1 MERRKEEVGPSEKK
15 WRENFSFFANYS
27 FPICIPRRPP
37 ENREEKWET
46 FFPLSSR
53 MGSEGRERGGGG
65 GGGQQPNSDYFCRF
79 SKKVISETVG
89 CWFGGGERG
98 GDSNSDPSPAA
109 VLIFPPQ
116 PMKPGKP
123 GGENPLPDCWI

>member
-1 MERRKEEVGPSEKK
+1 MKKSGGRTFLFSQTIRFPFAYLEDSEK
-15 WRENFSFFANYS
+15 REK
-27 FPICIPRRPP
+27 
-37 ENREEKWET
+37 EEEKWET

-53 MGSEGRERGGGG
+53 MGSDWRERGGGG